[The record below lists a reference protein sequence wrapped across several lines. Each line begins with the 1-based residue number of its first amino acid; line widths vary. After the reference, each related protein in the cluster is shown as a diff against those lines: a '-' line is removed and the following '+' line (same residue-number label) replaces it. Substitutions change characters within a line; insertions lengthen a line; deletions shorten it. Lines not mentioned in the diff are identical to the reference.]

1 MERLHPGGHHSFAG
15 VQPVRHD
22 DRVRRV
28 ARDGDLA
35 AVNALILGS
44 TTQTAGLFSVIVS
57 DEEGTSISDS
67 AFNFS

>member
-35 AVNALILGS
+35 AVNALILG
-44 TTQTAGLFSVIVS
+44 I
-57 DEEGTSISDS
+57 DYPDS
-67 AFNFS
+67 GFVFGHR